1 MREESVARRY
11 AAALFEQAR
20 KSETPDV
27 MGRTGEELALVAQ
40 TVADTGALRALLG
53 QPLVTEER
61 KKLALRN
68 AFGDR
73 VSPVVLA
80 FLDLLVDKRRIGLLP
95 ELQREFARRVREH
108 RNIARARATS
118 AVPLTPEQ
126 TAALERSLEA
136 RTGKDI
142 ELETEVDPSVLGG
155 VLVRIGDT
163 VFDGTVRGNL
173 ERLREQLLARH

>member
-11 AAALFEQAR
+11 AAALFEQAE
-20 KSETPDV
+20 KSGTLTGAAEEMALAAET
-27 MGRTGEELALVAQ
+27 VAQ
-40 TVADTGALRALLG
+40 NGALRALLG

-73 VSPVVLA
+73 VSPAVLA
-80 FLDLLVDKRRIGLLP
+80 FLDLLVDKRRINLLP
-95 ELQREFARRVREH
+95 EVQREFARRVLEYRK
-108 RNIARARATS
+108 IARAQAVT

-126 TAALERSLEA
+126 TTALERSLEA

-142 ELETEVDPSVLGG
+142 LLETDVDPAVMGG

-163 VFDGTVRGNL
+163 VLDGTVRGNL
-173 ERLREQLLARH
+173 ERLREQLLARR

>member
-11 AAALFEQAR
+11 AAALFEQAA
-20 KSETPDV
+20 KTNAVAQAGD
-27 MGRTGEELALVAQ
+27 ELTLVAE
-40 TVADTGALRALLG
+40 TVAASGALRALLG
-53 QPLVTEER
+53 QPLVTEQR

-73 VSPVVLA
+73 VSPGVLA

-95 ELQREFARRVREH
+95 EVQREFARLVLEY
-108 RNIARARATS
+108 RNIAHARAVS

-142 ELETEVDPSVLGG
+142 QLETEVDPSVLGG
-155 VLVRIGDT
+155 ILVRIGDT
-163 VFDGTVRGNL
+163 VLDGTVRGNL
-173 ERLREQLLARH
+173 ERLREQLLARR

>member
-11 AAALFEQAR
+11 AAALFEQAQ
-20 KSETPDV
+20 K
-27 MGRTGEELALVAQ
+27 TGAVARAAEEMAFAAE
-40 TVADTGALRALLG
+40 TVAGTGALRALLG

-73 VSPVVLA
+73 VSPTVLA

-95 ELQREFARRVREH
+95 EGQREFARRVLEY
-108 RNIARARATS
+108 RNIAHARAVT

-142 ELETEVDPSVLGG
+142 LLETEVDPSVLGG

-163 VFDGTVRGNL
+163 VLDGTVRGNL
-173 ERLREQLLARH
+173 ERLREQLLARR

>member
-11 AAALFEQAR
+11 AAALFEQAQ
-20 KSETPDV
+20 KTNTVATAAEEMTLAAET
-27 MGRTGEELALVAQ
+27 VAQ
-40 TVADTGALRALLG
+40 TGALRALLG

-73 VSPVVLA
+73 VSPAVLA
-80 FLDLLVDKRRIGLLP
+80 FLDLLVDKRRINLLP
-95 ELQREFARRVREH
+95 EVQREFARRVLEY
-108 RNIARARATS
+108 RNIARAQAVT
-118 AVPLTPEQ
+118 AVPLTPEE
-126 TAALERSLEA
+126 TIALERSLEA

-142 ELETEVDPSVLGG
+142 LLETAVDPSVLGG

-163 VFDGTVRGNL
+163 VLDGTVRGNL